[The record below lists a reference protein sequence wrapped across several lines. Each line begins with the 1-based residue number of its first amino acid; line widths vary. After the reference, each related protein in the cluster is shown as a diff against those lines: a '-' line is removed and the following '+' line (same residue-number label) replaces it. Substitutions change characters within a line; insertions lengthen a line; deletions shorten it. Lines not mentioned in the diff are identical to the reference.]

1 MAARVVTMAMA
12 MASAGFSVIP
22 VRPEG
27 KAPSLPTWTP
37 YQSAIMAALDI
48 EKNFNQRSQIGV
60 VCGKVSGGL
69 EVIDFDTA
77 GTAGTPVWYTT
88 WIQTVKQ
95 VNPELYEKLCVASTP
110 SGGRHVF
117 YQCPDAVEG
126 NQKLASTDKGLVMI
140 ETRGNG
146 GYVLVAPS
154 TNYEWVLGDWLTI
167 PVITPDER
175 DLLFSV
181 ARALAPAPKDVV
193 KWENTVRHTHEGRPG
208 DRYND
213 ETNVRD
219 LLIEAGWVPN
229 GKRNGPYEYWV
240 RPGKD
245 PRKSVSGAVI
255 TDGKP
260 ELFYCYTSS
269 TVLKGGKCYS
279 PFSLFVELK
288 HNGNANKAAAD
299 AASLLGMKPK
309 PGQETVQK
317 APKGSSPET
326 LAEVFKSTPIGDF
339 EDVVPEF
346 GIMGMYIRAGQLN
359 LLDAPGG
366 SGKTTLVLSIAAAGS
381 EGRDVISGDPIE
393 PFKTLLFTTEDDPG
407 ELKKVYFEFG
417 GKSEYLHVIERPID
431 LRGENL
437 DYLKK
442 KFQDEGFKLAVFDPL
457 LTYMPGGANV
467 NDPAAVN
474 HFLSGIRRVAMETR
488 TAVLAIRHFKKGAKY
503 SDFNEMG
510 AGSMQF
516 RDTCRS
522 QLVIVDHPDA
532 VDERH
537 LQGVKV
543 VIHAKGSMQVARQPA
558 FGYRLGANTGIFR
571 PNHEYMFGV
580 EEKVKPAKGGMR

>member
-1 MAARVVTMAMA
+1 MASRVVTMAMA

-22 VRPEG
+22 VRAEG
-27 KAPSLPTWTP
+27 KAPSIPTWSP
-37 YQSAIMAALDI
+37 YQQTIMPDAEIA
-48 EKNFNQRSQIGV
+48 KHFNQRSQIAV
-60 VCGKVSGGL
+60 VCGNVSGGL

-77 GTAGTPVWYTT
+77 GRPGVPEWYVR
-88 WIQTVKQ
+88 WIQAVKHS
-95 VNPELYEKLCVASTP
+95 NPELYEKLAVASTP

-117 YQCPDAVEG
+117 YQCPEAVEG
-126 NQKLASTDKGLVMI
+126 NQKLASTEKGLVMI

-154 TNYEWVLGDWLTI
+154 TNYEWILGEWLTI
-167 PVITPDER
+167 PKITADER
-175 DLLFSV
+175 DLLFCI

-208 DRYND
+208 DRYNE

-229 GKRNGPYEYWV
+229 GKKNGPYEYWV

-245 PRKSVSGAVI
+245 IKKGISGAVI
-255 TDGKP
+255 TGSSP

-269 TVLKGGKCYS
+269 TILKGGKCYS

-288 HNGNANKAAAD
+288 HNGNAGKAASE

-309 PGQETVQK
+309 PGHEPVK
-317 APKGSSPET
+317 AAPRGAPPEE
-326 LAEVFKSTPIGDF
+326 LAEMFKSTPIGDF

-346 GIMGMYIRAGQLN
+346 GIMGKYIRAGQLN

-366 SGKTTLVLSIAAAGS
+366 SGKTTLVLSIAASGS
-381 EGRDVISGDPIE
+381 RGIDILSGDPIQ

-417 GKSEYLHVIERPID
+417 GNTDFLHVIERPID

-442 KFQDEGFKLAVFDPL
+442 KFMDEGFKMAVFDPI
-457 LTYMPGGANV
+457 LTYMPGGSNV

-488 TAVLAIRHFKKGAKY
+488 TAILAIRHFKKGAKY

-516 RDTCRS
+516 RDTARS

-532 VDERH
+532 EEQKH
-537 LQGVKV
+537 LVGVKV
-543 VIHAKGSMQVARQPA
+543 VIHAKGSMQVPRQPA
-558 FGYRLGANTGIFR
+558 FGYRLGINAGLFKPT
-571 PNHEYMFGV
+571 HEYMVGV
-580 EEKVKPAKGGMR
+580 EEKVKPVRGGMR